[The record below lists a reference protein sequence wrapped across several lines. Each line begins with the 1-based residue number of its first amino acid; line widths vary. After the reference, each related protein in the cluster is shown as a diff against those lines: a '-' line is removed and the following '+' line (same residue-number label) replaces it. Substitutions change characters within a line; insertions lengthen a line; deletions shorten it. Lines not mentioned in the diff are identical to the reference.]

1 MIRILSIDGGGIRGI
16 IPATILVAFE
26 SYLKEY
32 SGNSETRVADYVDL
46 IAGTSTGGIL
56 TALYTCPDLKNPTK
70 SRFSAQEVLDFYLQH
85 GQTIFKKSFLHSLYA
100 VFGLA
105 NARYN
110 NKGYLE
116 LLNSILGEI
125 KLSEL
130 IRPCLICSYDIE
142 RRQAVLFNQ
151 LDPYRS
157 DEGDFFVKD
166 VIQATSAAPTYFQP
180 ALIRD
185 SKGENYSLIDGGVFA
200 NNPTLCA
207 YAEAS
212 KLSRD
217 RGDNYSIFSLG
228 TGAIL
233 QPYPYSEAKNWGGA
247 GWARPLFS
255 ILLGGVAETVDYQ
268 IKVMYEAGGNVKD
281 YLRVQTY
288 LSKSEK
294 ELAQM
299 DNVDEKNM
307 QNLKAIGEQLVKENE
322 KELRKIAAR
331 WVKESNR
338 SRLSI
343 QR

>member
-26 SYLKEY
+26 SYLKQY
-32 SGNSETRVADYVDL
+32 SGNSETTIADYVDL

-56 TALYTCPDLKNPTK
+56 TALYICPDPKNPTK
-70 SRFSAQEVLDFYLQH
+70 SRFSAQEALDFYLQH
-85 GQTIFKKSFLHSLYA
+85 GPTIFKKNFLHSLYA

-105 NARYN
+105 EARYK
-110 NKGYLE
+110 NKSYLA
-116 LLNSILGEI
+116 LLEDILGKT

-130 IRPCLICSYDIE
+130 IRPCLICAYDIE

-157 DEGDFFVKD
+157 NTELDFYVKD
-166 VIQATSAAPTYFQP
+166 VLQATSAAPTYFQP
-180 ALIRD
+180 ARIQD
-185 SKGENYSLIDGGVFA
+185 SQGESYSLIDGGVFA

-212 KLSRD
+212 KLSKE
-217 RGDNYSIFSLG
+217 RGNNYSIFSLG

-233 QPYPYSEAKNWGGA
+233 QPYPYCKAKGWGGA

-268 IKVMYEAGGNVKD
+268 VKVMYEAEGNVKD
-281 YLRVQTY
+281 YLRIQTF
-288 LSKSEK
+288 LSESEK
-294 ELAQM
+294 ELAQL
-299 DNVDEKNM
+299 DNVSEKN
-307 QNLKAIGEQLVKENE
+307 
-322 KELRKIAAR
+322 
-331 WVKESNR
+331 
-338 SRLSI
+338 
-343 QR
+343 